1 MSLNRTRAL
10 GLVLAAMLLLVA
22 AACIGLTAIGAAED
36 LLTATVI
43 VIAAL
48 GSHIMSRVVMHY
60 PLPEKRQR

>member
-1 MSLNRTRAL
+1 MSRTMAL
-10 GLVLAAMLLLVA
+10 GLVLVSMLLLAGV
-22 AACIGLTAIGAAED
+22 ACIAMPAMGVDED

-48 GSHIMSRVVMHY
+48 ASHLMSRVVMHY